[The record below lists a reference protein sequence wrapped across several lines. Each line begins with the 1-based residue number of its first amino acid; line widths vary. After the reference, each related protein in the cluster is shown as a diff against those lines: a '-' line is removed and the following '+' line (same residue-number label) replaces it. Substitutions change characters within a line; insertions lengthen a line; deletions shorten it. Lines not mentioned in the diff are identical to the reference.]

1 MSVPK
6 IVNYDSSKPLY
17 GANVVSNNIFTVTSQ
32 SVSDS
37 VLWPIPSHILFW
49 LLKDLRRKID
59 ALKENILSCQ
69 NEIDE
74 KAEAAANIEQQ
85 IDKLEVK

>member
-1 MSVPK
+1 M
-6 IVNYDSSKPLY
+6 
-17 GANVVSNNIFTVTSQ
+17 
-32 SVSDS
+32 
-37 VLWPIPSHILFW
+37 
-49 LLKDLRRKID
+49 KDLRRKID

>member
-1 MSVPK
+1 MAPMLSVTTSSQPLHRLCL
-6 IVNYDSSKPLY
+6 IQYYD
-17 GANVVSNNIFTVTSQ
+17 
-32 SVSDS
+32 
-37 VLWPIPSHILFW
+37 PSHHIFYFFYFDYL